1 MAKTLEVAVRTSI
14 IEACRDMAR
23 LGVNQG
29 TAGNISVRWP
39 GGLLIT
45 PSGLPYDA
53 MSAADIVFM
62 DMDGR
67 YSHDLVPSSEWRFH
81 RDILAHRAE
90 VNAVVHAHPIY
101 CTAFAMCGKEIPAA
115 HYMIAAAGGPTI
127 RCARYETYGTPEL
140 SAAVLEAMEGRN
152 CALLANHGMIATGPD
167 LAEALWLAVE
177 METLARQYAAALQIG
192 TPHILG
198 DAEVAKIVGKF
209 KDYGLRRRAE
219 GKGENRGEGERGAKD
234 V

>member
-1 MAKTLEVAVRTSI
+1 MAKTREVAARQSVV
-14 IEACRDMAR
+14 EACRSMAS

-29 TAGNISVRWP
+29 TAGNISVRWR

-45 PSGLPYDA
+45 PSGLPYDE
-53 MSAADIVFM
+53 MSAADIGFM
-62 DMDGR
+62 DMDGG

-101 CTAFAMCGKEIPAA
+101 CTAFAMCRKEIPAA

-127 RCARYETYGTPEL
+127 RCARYESYGTPEL

-177 METLARQYAAALQIG
+177 VETLARQYAAALQIG
-192 TPHILG
+192 APVILD
-198 DAEVAKIVGKF
+198 DAEVAKTVEKF
-209 KDYGLRRRAE
+209 KDYGLRRK
-219 GKGENRGEGERGAKD
+219 GKGKVKKA
-234 V
+234 

>member
-1 MAKTLEVAVRTSI
+1 MT
-14 IEACRDMAR
+14 R

-29 TAGNISVRWP
+29 AAGNISVRWRD
-39 GGLLIT
+39 GLMIT

-62 DMDGR
+62 HMDGG
-67 YSHDLVPSSEWRFH
+67 YSHDLVPSSEWRIH
-81 RDILAHRAE
+81 RDILADRAE
-90 VNAVVHAHPIY
+90 VGAVVHAHPIY
-101 CTAFAMCGKEIPAA
+101 CTAFAICGKAIPAA

-127 RCARYETYGTPEL
+127 PCARYESYGTPEL

-177 METLARQYAAALQIG
+177 MEALARQYAAALQIG
-192 TPHILG
+192 TPIILS
-198 DAEVAKIVGKF
+198 DEEVAKTVEKF
-209 KDYGLRRRAE
+209 KDYGLKRRA
-219 GKGENRGEGERGAKD
+219 RPKD
-234 V
+234 A